1 MGQGAK
7 EGDWAAGGHTGL
19 SQIGVVFHRF
29 HLPGA
34 KHAKVGGSGGGASHG
49 DGADEPSCS
58 IGGNWGVGHEE
69 LEAQTCSADPHLAV
83 CLVSLIRA
91 AHPNMNMNTSSREV
105 RRDVRPRVCVTR
117 LA

>member
-49 DGADEPSCS
+49 DGADEQSCGS
-58 IGGNWGVGHEE
+58 GREWDWAVRSWRPKPA
-69 LEAQTCSADPHLAV
+69 LQTPIL
-83 CLVSLIRA
+83 L
-91 AHPNMNMNTSSREV
+91 
-105 RRDVRPRVCVTR
+105 CV
-117 LA
+117 L